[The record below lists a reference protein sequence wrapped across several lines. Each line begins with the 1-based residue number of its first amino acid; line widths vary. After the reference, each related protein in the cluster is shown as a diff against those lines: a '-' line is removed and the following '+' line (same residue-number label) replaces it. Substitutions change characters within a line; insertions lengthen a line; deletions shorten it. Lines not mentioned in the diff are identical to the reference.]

1 MADVHFRFHDFDR
14 RHELEVR
21 VQGNINAG
29 ATRAEIAELRAE
41 GRRVQAELRHQ
52 EERSIGIGNEIG
64 GMRGEIRDA
73 REELRMTGRE
83 LWGTRVELS
92 RLRNEGTQNRGDLR
106 GLRQEI
112 LDLEGEIVGFRGE
125 MRNEIRVIREM
136 REEVLNFMDEVERGQ
151 RERLRDA
158 TMTIERL
165 RREVMEELIRR
176 DANNVQ
182 MELRLMEGLARRDTE
197 SIQMEVRIMEGLER
211 RDEYNIRMERRL
223 MGEVQDLKTRNAERS
238 EREDELINDVDNLR
252 SRNLENE
259 RAMRGEVESL
269 GNRIDALA
277 LDNGGLM
284 ERVTWLETP
293 GPEIEE
299 DIEPLDDQVV
309 NDMAAER
316 YDKGSRKKHDR
327 ARCKWPRFCT
337 GSKKHSIGKDL
348 ALRILKYT
356 VT

>member
-21 VQGNINAG
+21 VQGDINAG
-29 ATRAEIAELRAE
+29 ATRIDNAEYRAEVERIRAELRYQE
-41 GRRVQAELRHQ
+41 GRTIRL
-52 EERSIGIGNEIG
+52 GNEVG
-64 GMRGEIRDA
+64 GMRGEIRDV
-73 REELRMTGRE
+73 REELRMTRRE
-83 LWGTRVELS
+83 LWGTRAEFS
-92 RLRNEGTQNRGDLR
+92 RLRNEDMQYRGDLR
-106 GLRQEI
+106 SLRQDL
-112 LDLEGEIVGFRGE
+112 LDLEGEIAGLRGE
-125 MRNEIRVIREM
+125 MRNGIRGMREM
-136 REEVLNFMDEVERGQ
+136 REEVFNFMDEGERGQ
-151 RERLRDA
+151 GERLRDA
-158 TMTIERL
+158 TMAIEGL

-182 MELRLMEGLARRDTE
+182 MELRLMEGLARRDAD

-223 MGEVQDLKTRNAERS
+223 MEEVQDLKTRNAERS
-238 EREDELINDVDNLR
+238 EREDDLINDVDNLR

-259 RAMRGEVESL
+259 QAMIGEIESL

-277 LDNGGLM
+277 LENGGLM

-299 DIEPLDDQVV
+299 DIEPVDDQVV
-309 NDMAAER
+309 NDMAEER
-316 YDKGSRKKHDR
+316 HNKGSRKKRHR
-327 ARCKWPRFCT
+327 GRCKWPRHHA
-337 GSKKHSIGKDL
+337 GSKKHSTGKER
-348 ALRILKYT
+348 ALWILKCT